1 MNDGKVDWA
10 GNFPAVVSP
19 FDHEGEIDE
28 AMFTRNIE
36 ILIDE
41 GVDGVVV
48 SGSNGESWALKPDE
62 RLRLFRLARAIS
74 GPDLTVIGGTGGI
87 LTSDVAELTT
97 AARDTGID
105 GVMIMPPYYAGVSRR
120 EVVAHYQAIS
130 DAAKIPILIYNTQS
144 TGFNVT
150 ADIAEELADIDYI
163 VAIKQ
168 SCRDFVEFEQT
179 VAQVGE
185 RIRVFTGH
193 SATRGLA
200 AIMVGGT
207 GFVSSLDPHVMGRE
221 GISLYRLAS
230 EGAYEEARRVQMRTM
245 ELATKLG
252 AIGTG
257 PATMKAA
264 MNMLGRPGGYPRR
277 PVLELTAEEKT
288 QVRAV
293 LDGLGLTVQA
303 EAAE

>member
-19 FDHEGEIDE
+19 FDQEGEIDE
-28 AMFTRNIE
+28 TMFARNIE
-36 ILIDE
+36 ILINE

-62 RLRLFRLARAIS
+62 RLRLFRLARAVA
-74 GPDLTVIGGTGGI
+74 GPDLTVIGGTGAI
-87 LTSDVAELTT
+87 LTPDVAELT
-97 AARDTGID
+97 AAAHDTGVD

-120 EVVAHYQAIS
+120 EVVAHYRAVS
-130 DAAKIPILIYNTQS
+130 DTAKIPILIYNTKS

-150 ADIAEELADIDYI
+150 ADIAEELADIEYV

-168 SCRDFVEFEQT
+168 SCPDFVQFEQT

-200 AIMVGGT
+200 AIMVG
-207 GFVSSLDPHVMGRE
+207 
-221 GISLYRLAS
+221 
-230 EGAYEEARRVQMRTM
+230 
-245 ELATKLG
+245 
-252 AIGTG
+252 
-257 PATMKAA
+257 
-264 MNMLGRPGGYPRR
+264 
-277 PVLELTAEEKT
+277 
-288 QVRAV
+288 
-293 LDGLGLTVQA
+293 
-303 EAAE
+303 

>member
-1 MNDGKVDWA
+1 MNNGKVNWA

-19 FDHEGEIDE
+19 FDRNGEINE
-28 AMFTRNIE
+28 EKFTSNIE
-36 ILIDE
+36 ILISE

-62 RLRLFRLARAIS
+62 RLRLFRLARDVA
-74 GPDLTVIGGTGGI
+74 GLDLTVIGGTGGI
-87 LTSDVAELTT
+87 LTSDVAALTE
-97 AARDTGID
+97 AARDTGVD
-105 GVMIMPPYYAGVSRR
+105 GVMIMPPYYAGISRR
-120 EVVAHYQAIS
+120 EVVAHFQMIS
-130 DAAKIPILIYNTQS
+130 DAAKMPILIYNTKA

-150 ADIAEELADIDYI
+150 AEIAEELADIEYV

-168 SCRDFVEFEQT
+168 SCPDFVQFEQT
-179 VAQVGE
+179 IAAVGE

-200 AIMVGGT
+200 SMMVGAA

-221 GISLYRLAS
+221 GISLYRLARD
-230 EGAYEEARRVQMRTM
+230 GDYEAARRVQMRTL

-264 MNMLGRPGGYPRR
+264 MNMLGRPGGFPRR
-277 PVLELTAEEKT
+277 PVLELTADEKD

-293 LDGLGLTVQA
+293 LDGLGLTPQA
-303 EAAE
+303 EAAA

>member
-1 MNDGKVDWA
+1 MNNGKVDWA

-19 FDHEGEIDE
+19 FDRDGEIDE
-28 AMFTRNIE
+28 ALFTKNIE

-41 GVDGVVV
+41 GVDGIVV

-62 RLRLFRLARAIS
+62 RLRLFRRAREVA
-74 GPDLTVIGGTGGI
+74 GPDLTVIGGTGAVI
-87 LTSDVAELTT
+87 TDDVAALTE
-97 AARDTGID
+97 ASRDTGID
-105 GVMIMPPYYAGVSRR
+105 GVMIMPPYYAGVGRR
-120 EVVAHYQAIS
+120 EVVAHYQRIS
-130 DAAKIPILIYNTQS
+130 DVAKMPILIYNTKA

-150 ADIAEELADIDYI
+150 ADIADELADIEYV

-168 SCRDFVEFEQT
+168 SCPDFVQFEQT
-179 VAQVGE
+179 VNQVGD
-185 RIRVFTGH
+185 RMRVFTGH

-200 AIMVGGT
+200 SMMVGAV

-221 GISLYRLAS
+221 GISLYRLARD
-230 EGAYEEARRVQMRTM
+230 GAYDEARRVQMRTM

-252 AIGTG
+252 SIGTG

-277 PVLELTAEEKT
+277 PVLELTAEEKD

-293 LDGLGLTVQA
+293 LDGLGLTTQA
-303 EAAE
+303 AAAE